1 MTTKMKTTT
10 WETLPRSSKLA
21 ACLWPQLVDENI
33 RREMRSLSAN
43 EGKTSPFDA
52 KVSADK
58 ASGVRVNYQQRRK

>member
-1 MTTKMKTTT
+1 MSTKMKTTT

-21 ACLWPQLVDENI
+21 ACLWFSLVPENV

-52 KVSADK
+52 KVSE
-58 ASGVRVNYQQRRK
+58 SGARAFNYQKRSK